1 MGGIA
6 AADQAGSAS
15 AIRVH
20 QPQLGRVDERIFI
33 ETHVGDLSAVRA
45 PHQVVLLAA
54 RLSYFNENDDIEL
67 TRPRLVSLQPGQPQL
82 QASSERARVT
92 NAGET
97 VLMQGDVLLRRD
109 ESRGQ
114 PPLSVRTER
123 MTVIPDT
130 ERFSSDVPVLIE
142 QGDSRLSGDAMDYDN
157 LRRVLTVSGRLRGEL
172 APAKR

>member
-1 MGGIA
+1 
-6 AADQAGSAS
+6 
-15 AIRVH
+15 
-20 QPQLGRVDERIFI
+20 
-33 ETHVGDLSAVRA
+33 
-45 PHQVVLLAA
+45 
-54 RLSYFNENDDIEL
+54 
-67 TRPRLVSLQPGQPQL
+67 
-82 QASSERARVT
+82 
-92 NAGET
+92 
-97 VLMQGDVLLRRD
+97 MQGDVLLRRD

-130 ERFSSDVPVLIE
+130 EHFSSDVPVLIE